1 VFNLLLTEQFD
12 ERFQDFKITE
22 LEFTLFASVLQVP
35 APEYLQTGLIRKAIL
50 ILVTSVLKQK
60 LQTFLFILPKKSFLR
75 WDPLGQEW
83 LWIPAAHMDM
93 NNFFP
98 PCEM

>member
-1 VFNLLLTEQFD
+1 MFNLLLTEQFD

-75 WDPLGQEW
+75 
-83 LWIPAAHMDM
+83 
-93 NNFFP
+93 
-98 PCEM
+98 